1 MAKFLRDGDLPT
13 YVEPSKGGAV
23 LSNKHEGAHVL
34 LDKGDPKVN
43 GPYLDDIRAAE
54 EVSYRKARLNATKK
68 PAKKTASSK
77 KKAQSKKKAS
87 APVAKVAAKKTAAKK
102 ASKK

>member
-54 EVSYRKARLNATKK
+54 EVSYRKARLNAAKK

-87 APVAKVAAKKTAAKK
+87 APVAVAAKKTAAKK